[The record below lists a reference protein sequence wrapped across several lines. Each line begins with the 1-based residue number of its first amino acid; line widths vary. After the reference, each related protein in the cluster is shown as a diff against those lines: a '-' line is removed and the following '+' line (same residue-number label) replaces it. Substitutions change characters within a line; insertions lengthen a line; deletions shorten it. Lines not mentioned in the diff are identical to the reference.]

1 MALYEATDGANWTSN
16 DNWLNNAP
24 LGEWHGVITDR
35 NGRVTGLDLREN
47 QLTGEIPAELGS
59 LSNLEWV
66 YLHGNQLRGTIP
78 PDLGSL
84 TNLELLD
91 LIGNQLSGEIPPEL
105 GSLSNLRSL
114 YLDGNE
120 LTGEIPPELGS
131 LSNLIQLW
139 LYENQLGG
147 EIPAELGNL
156 VNLQE
161 LFLSENQLSG
171 CVPTSLRDQLDMDH
185 SNLGGLPFC
194 EGTPTAQLTA
204 AEVYSLVSPSIPF
217 IETPTGTG
225 SGVLIEGGYVV
236 TNYHVVWPYQAVWVV
251 FPDDQVL
258 QNVPVV
264 GWDSMAD
271 LAVLG
276 PVDVPARPLGVK
288 GGGPLQLGDGE
299 DLAPGSE
306 LFLVGYPAEVDELP
320 EPSITR
326 GILSRFREWER
337 LGMTYLQTDAAI
349 AGGQSGG
356 ALVDSQGQVVGI
368 STFSFS
374 EAGFGLATS
383 AADIAPI
390 VERLIQG
397 EYTSGLGDR
406 RLPAGGVAFE
416 FYVDLANVWDSRTF
430 VLDATAGTILQA
442 EIDGPEDGLF
452 RVYDPSGLLLEV
464 DGVATGI
471 ESGTVELLVDGVHF
485 LQVELFAGESASFD
499 LTSTV
504 GLKPFHDP
512 DDGRTIAV
520 GETVVGNLDFFFD
533 LDWYSIRLE
542 EGETV
547 RISTDSI
554 NVDTLLAVDFPN
566 SRDDQVVSDDDSGGG
581 LSGLNSELVYRAPN
595 TGEYFIVVTDAVGDS
610 FGGYYLSVE
619 RAPVGTET
627 VHVPTGSQVVEGQGV
642 ESPFG
647 EMLVLEDPLG
657 YFEVQVPAHWV
668 EETDSSDGKV
678 FEAHDPEGNG
688 GILIYVEEGV
698 LVSLTEYADALE
710 SELLEGQKVI
720 TREIVQT
727 AQGLPA
733 AILEYSFDVDGDVV
747 SGTALIYLSDGG
759 KAIFITYVFPA
770 AQFDAGRE
778 LAYYSFDTFT
788 ATATATPMPAPA
800 STDTAYAG
808 LLRTIPD
815 TPELRQQ
822 VYINDYALV
831 RQVFDIP
838 LPGPGDDED
847 ALVEFSEWLRTSG
860 FAGEADD
867 PPARGFGA
875 ISFFGP
881 FNQYRNITAENL
893 QHLAFDV
900 RIMDQSIVA
909 GSPPTILDVVR
920 GRFDP
925 QATDKA
931 LESCSE
937 CEPHSREEYGGVSYY
952 SWGEDYAFNPQLR
965 FAPPAFDWLGRGGR
979 IAVLDE
985 YVFRTLGTPDME
997 ALIETGLN
1005 EGASLADV
1013 EEFRLLAGGMS
1024 RLGAYTMLLSDDV
1037 EVWDV
1042 DDYATRL
1049 LGADATLK
1057 QVEQVQRAVL
1067 SGPWLRPYEAFATGA
1082 GKDENGRYMTL
1093 VLVHADDASAEE
1105 NVGLLRR
1112 IIEEEGSVLNDAL
1125 WSDYIDVERSEIH
1138 TEGRALLAK
1147 LRGGFAN
1154 NWLSWVI
1161 QRDGLILHE

>member
-16 DNWLNNAP
+16 DNWLSNAP

-217 IETPTGTG
+217 IKTPTGTG

-236 TNYHVVWPYQAVWVV
+236 TNYHAVWPYQAVWVV

-452 RVYDPSGLLLEV
+452 RVYDPFGLLLEV

-619 RAPVGTET
+619 RAPIGTET

-642 ESPFG
+642 ESSFG

-678 FEAHDPEGNG
+678 FEAHDPERNG

-747 SGTALIYLSDGG
+747 SGTTLIYLSDDG
-759 KAIFITYVFPA
+759 KAITITYFFLA

-788 ATATATPMPAPA
+788 ATATPMPAPA
-800 STDTAYAG
+800 STDTAYEG

-815 TPELRQQ
+815 TPELRRQ

-831 RQVFDIP
+831 RQMFDIP

-847 ALVEFSEWLRTSG
+847 ALAEFYERRPPTG
-860 FAGEADD
+860 FEGEADD
-867 PPARGFGA
+867 PPVRGFGA

-900 RIMDQSIVA
+900 RSMDQSIVA
-909 GSPPTILDVVR
+909 LALPATLDVVR

-952 SWGEDYAFNPQLR
+952 SWGEDYAADPQLR
-965 FAPPAFDWLGRGGR
+965 FAPPAFDEIGRGGR

-985 YVFRTLGTPDME
+985 YVFRTLGASNME
-997 ALIETGLN
+997 ALIDAGLN

-1037 EVWDV
+1037 EVWD
-1042 DDYATRL
+1042 
-1049 LGADATLK
+1049 ADGYVA
-1057 QVEQVQRAVL
+1057 EG
-1067 SGPWLRPYEAFATGA
+1067 GPWLRPYEAFATGA
-1082 GKDENGRYMTL
+1082 GKDENGHYMAL

-1112 IIEEEGSVLNDAL
+1112 IIEEEGSMIHDIS

-1138 TEGRALLAK
+1138 AEGRVLRAK

-1154 NWLSWVI
+1154 NWLDWVN
-1161 QRDGLILHE
+1161 QRDSLILYE